1 MREHEEG
8 NSLRTPIT
16 MYGWKNATT
25 GRISMVYDSLK
36 LLQMCSPDHFE
47 SRTINKE
54 GNVVE
59 LEVYIKCIIR

>member
-1 MREHEEG
+1 MNLQEKD
-8 NSLRTPIT
+8 NSLKTPIT
-16 MYGWKNATT
+16 MYGWKNAKT
-25 GRISMVYDSLK
+25 GRISMIYDSLK

-59 LEVYIKCIIR
+59 LEVYIKCIIK

>member
-1 MREHEEG
+1 
-8 NSLRTPIT
+8 
-16 MYGWKNATT
+16 
-25 GRISMVYDSLK
+25 MVYDSLK

-59 LEVYIKCIIR
+59 LEVHLPKRYQEITNSIGKDILLKRFINP